1 MKLARELI
9 IAGLLALG
17 LSAPAA
23 AVRELQGQGQ
33 SGAHYVIAVPDG
45 WEAGDALVLYQHG
58 LNFSPDNDPGLGPL
72 RDIALEQGYAIAAS
86 GFSSRGWALLRAV
99 DENKELLEIF
109 RRDVGD
115 PGELVPFGGSMGGL
129 IALKLTEDP
138 ELNPLIKGTLALC
151 PPVAASRAWDS
162 GLDVRLAYDTV
173 CADIDNGQLKTGAE
187 PYPWA
192 YNLGDIPDDLDDLQF
207 DPDVRSALL
216 SVTICTGITLPQII
230 RTNGMRER
238 LARLQRIT
246 GIEDER
252 FLLTNIAY
260 STFVLSDV
268 LRAPDKMDGRNPFG
282 NIGAMYADANLDSR
296 IRRVAAQPAARVEF
310 NWHSDFR
317 GDVGNAKVLSLHTS
331 GDELVVPQHQH
342 TLRLQL
348 PEAQLLSAVVRESEP
363 SHCGF
368 SEAEGL
374 VAWEALRRWKDG
386 SPKPTVSQLQQGCL
400 TVEGATAA
408 DCRFDPDYVPGSIDA
423 LVPPRAAPVTVDA
436 RFSGSWFDPARSGE
450 GIALE
455 VLDGGRA
462 IVYFFTFSPA
472 GGPTP
477 QAWLIGDGKVVP
489 GGIAFDTTYHRP
501 SRPDGG
507 PVSSEPTDWG
517 RLFIGFSDCNSGEL
531 RWEGA
536 PPWGRKTVPISRL
549 TALKGLGCGD
559 TVPAPA
565 QASGSWFDPS
575 RGGSGF
581 HVEQFENDR
590 FLVMYYGAP
599 GSSDFVGWA
608 SGVGS
613 GNLAAGATVD
623 LATVT
628 GPVFGDAFDPAAV
641 VNHPAALNLQIRL
654 GCSSGT
660 ATLTRAGEAPVALNL
675 ERLTANAG
683 ITPCTTTP

>member
-1 MKLARELI
+1 MKIVKEFVV
-9 IAGLLALG
+9 AGLLALG
-17 LSAPAA
+17 LVAPAA
-23 AVRELQGQGQ
+23 AVRELQGQAP
-33 SGAHYVIAVPDG
+33 SGAYYRIAVPDG
-45 WEAGDALVLYQHG
+45 WASGDTLVLYQHG
-58 LNFSPDNDPGLGPL
+58 LNFSPDDDPSLGPL
-72 RDIALEQGYAIAAS
+72 RDKALEQGYAIAAS

-99 DENKELLEIF
+99 DENKELLGIF
-109 RRDVGD
+109 RRDVGN

-129 IALKLTEDP
+129 IALKLAEDR
-138 ELNPLIKGTLALC
+138 ELNPLVKGVLALC

-162 GLDVRLAYDTV
+162 GLDVRLAYDVV
-173 CADIDNGQLKTGAE
+173 CADVNNGRLKTGDE

-192 YNLGDIPDDLDDLQF
+192 YNLDDIPDDLDDLQF

-216 SVTICTGITLPQII
+216 SVTVCTGITLPQSI

-268 LRAPDKMDGRNPFG
+268 LRAPDKMGGRNPFG
-282 NIGAMYADANLDSR
+282 NLGAMYADTDLDAR

-317 GDVGNAKVLSLHTS
+317 GDIGTAKVLSLHTS
-331 GDELVVPQHQH
+331 GDELVIPQHQYV
-342 TLRLQL
+342 LRQNT
-348 PEAQLLSAVVRESEP
+348 PAAQLVSAVVNETQP

-386 SPKPTVSQLQQGCL
+386 GAQPTVAQLQQGCL
-400 TVEGATAA
+400 GVASPA
-408 DCRFDPDYVPGSIDA
+408 DCRFDESYVPTAFDA
-423 LVPPRAAPVTVDA
+423 IVPPRAAPVQVDA
-436 RFSGSWFDPARSGE
+436 RFNGSWFDPARSGE

-455 VLDGGRA
+455 VLPGGRA
-462 IVYFFTFSPA
+462 IVYFFTFSPS
-472 GGPTP
+472 GGATP
-477 QAWLIGDGKVVP
+477 QAWLVGDGKVVP

-501 SRPDGG
+501 SLPGGGAVSPD
-507 PVSSEPTDWG
+507 PTDWG
-517 RLFIGFSDCNSGEL
+517 RLFIGFSDCNTGEL
-531 RWEGA
+531 RWEG
-536 PPWGRKTVPISRL
+536 PPAWGRKTVPITRL
-549 TALKGLGCGD
+549 TALEGLGCGNSGS
-559 TVPAPA
+559 APA

-581 HVEQFENDR
+581 HVEQFDGDR

-608 SGVGS
+608 SGVAAGD
-613 GNLAAGATVD
+613 LAAGASVD

-628 GPVFGDAFDPAAV
+628 GPVFGDAFDPGAV
-641 VNHPAALNLQIRL
+641 VNHPGALNLQLRL
-654 GCSSGT
+654 GCTSGT
-660 ATLTRAGEAPVALNL
+660 ATLTPSGGTPVALTL
-675 ERLTANAG
+675 QRLTAPDGVA
-683 ITPCTTTP
+683 PCSSN

>member
-1 MKLARELI
+1 MKPGI
-9 IAGLLALG
+9 GFFFVGLLALG
-17 LSAPAA
+17 IAAPAA
-23 AVRELQGQGQ
+23 AVRELRGQAP
-33 SGAHYVIAVPDG
+33 SGAHYTIAVPDG
-45 WEAGDALVLYQHG
+45 WKTGDALVLYQHG

-72 RDIALEQGYAIAAS
+72 RDLALEQGYAIAGS
-86 GFSSRGWALLRAV
+86 GFTSRGWALLRAV

-115 PGELVPFGGSMGGL
+115 PGELLPFGGSMGGL
-129 IALKLTEDP
+129 IALKLAEDRD
-138 ELNPLIKGTLALC
+138 LNPLIKGVLALC

-162 GLDVRLAYDTV
+162 GLDVRLAYDAV
-173 CADIDNGQLKTGAE
+173 CSDVNNGRLKTGAE

-192 YNLGDIPDDLDDLQF
+192 YNLNDIPDDLDDLQF

-216 SVTICTGITLPQII
+216 SVTVCTGITLPQSI
-230 RTNGMRER
+230 RTNGMRDR

-246 GIEDER
+246 GIQDER

-260 STFVLSDV
+260 STFVMSDV

-282 NIGAMYADANLDSR
+282 NIGAMYTDVDLDRR
-296 IRRVAAQPAARVEF
+296 IRRVTPQPAAAVEF

-317 GDVGNAKVLSLHTS
+317 GDVGTTRVLSLHTS
-331 GDELVVPQHQH
+331 GDELVVPEHQFV
-342 TLRLQL
+342 LRQRL
-348 PEAQLLSAVVRESEP
+348 PATQLLSTVVRETEP

-374 VAWEALRRWKDG
+374 VAWEALRSWKDG
-386 SPKPTVSQLQQGCL
+386 GVKPTVAQLQQGCL
-400 TVEGATAA
+400 GIASGA
-408 DCRFDPDYVPGSIDA
+408 DCRFDETYVPGSFDA

-436 RFSGSWFDPARSGE
+436 RFNGSWFDPSRSGE

-472 GGPTP
+472 GMQPA
-477 QAWLIGDGKVVP
+477 QAWLVGDGKVVP
-489 GGIAFDTTYHRP
+489 GGIAFDTVYHRP

-507 PVSSEPTDWG
+507 PVSTDTTDWG

-531 RWEGA
+531 RWEG
-536 PPWGRKTVPISRL
+536 PQGWGRKTVPLSRL
-549 TALKGLGCGD
+549 TALKGLGCENSL
-559 TVPAPA
+559 PAPA

-581 HVEQFENDR
+581 HVEQFDGNR

-608 SGVGS
+608 SGVATGD
-613 GNLAAGATVD
+613 LAAGATVD

-628 GPVFGDAFDPAAV
+628 GPVFGDAYDPAAV
-641 VNHPAALNLQIRL
+641 VNHPAALSLQIRL
-654 GCSSGT
+654 ACSSGT
-660 ATLTRAGEAPVALNL
+660 ATLTQAGGTPVALNL
-675 ERLTANAG
+675 QRLTAPDDVA
-683 ITPCTTTP
+683 PCTGN